1 MQFFIYFNASS
12 YFFAEIPSFHFKMFV
27 EGAAPSFKGDNGKTE
42 KIEVVNGT
50 KEKRLPCKLTT
61 DSANFTWFKNGHRIR
76 DSAKHRIKIQ
86 RHLKIKDVGFGDQ
99 GVYVCQVSNTQGSV
113 NKTIYLIVTGRSN
126 PGAGCIKGV

>member
-1 MQFFIYFNASS
+1 
-12 YFFAEIPSFHFKMFV
+12 MFV
-27 EGAAPSFKGDNGKTE
+27 KGAAPYFRGDDGKTE

-61 DSANFTWFKNGHRIR
+61 DLANFTWFKNGHRIQ
-76 DSAKHRIKIQ
+76 DSAKIKYSIKDT

-99 GVYVCQVSNTQGSV
+99 GVYVCQVSNAEGSV

>member
-1 MQFFIYFNASS
+1 
-12 YFFAEIPSFHFKMFV
+12 MFV
-27 EGAAPSFKGDNGKTE
+27 KGAAPSFKGDNGKTE

-61 DSANFTWFKNGHRIR
+61 DSANFTWFKNGHRITE
-76 DSAKHRIKIQ
+76 SEKYRIKKQ

-99 GVYVCQVSNTQGSV
+99 GVYVCQVSNAQGSV

-126 PGAGCIKGV
+126 PGGRLYKRRLALNGG